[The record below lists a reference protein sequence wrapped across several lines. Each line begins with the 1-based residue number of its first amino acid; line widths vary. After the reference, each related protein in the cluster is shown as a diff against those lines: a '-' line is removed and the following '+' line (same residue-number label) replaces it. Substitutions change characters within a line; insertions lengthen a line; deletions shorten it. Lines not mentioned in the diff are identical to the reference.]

1 MGEQSK
7 GVKEQAEG
15 GVFLQE
21 GVRGGKRVGEGG
33 VRMGEWV
40 TGETGCERSRWEYGG
55 EGKEW
60 AGRCTELGARVVAGA
75 LGGFRRSGGAWVVT
89 FGVWRWGHSRVGPG
103 P

>member
-40 TGETGCERSRWEYGG
+40 TGVRGAGG
-55 EGKEW
+55 SMGGKVKS
-60 AGRCTELGARVVAGA
+60 GRAGARSWERG
-75 LGGFRRSGGAWVVT
+75 W
-89 FGVWRWGHSRVGPG
+89 W
-103 P
+103 